1 MKLFLNDFYL
11 KIAYNVYISHIYYCY
26 QLKNVRLYMN
36 NNKFLKN
43 SILLTLS
50 NSTTGILKFV
60 FSIILSREL
69 GAEGMGLYA
78 LIMPIYDLFCC
89 LVCGGMITALSTHA
103 SSFYAKSDCKNLH
116 KCIHITIVFDLI
128 WTIFIAIFVS
138 LNSNYIGLKIIK
150 DSRSIHSLV
159 LICIALIFV
168 ALSSIIKGYF
178 YGISNVTTPSI
189 IDILEKF
196 IRIIVTILV
205 IKMLPVKEIE
215 YTVTAVYAALAAGE
229 FVSFLL
235 LYIFY
240 RHSKTKDFSN
250 HCKDYPIEASPQL
263 LFDILF
269 MAVPLCING
278 FLTTAISTVST
289 LILPRRLLLAGFSH
303 TTSLGMIGKFSGMAL
318 TIIFFPLVVITS
330 MSIVLIPDIAETL
343 ERKDYMLL
351 EERLKQVIKISFL
364 IGISTLI
371 ICFSISTSLGKLFF
385 AREDLGTYIKFAA
398 ISAPFA
404 YVSSTTFS
412 ILNGLGKQV
421 VLLKNSLIIAIE
433 ELVLLYVLTSIPSIN
448 ILGYGL
454 SLLITSITS
463 LIMNM
468 HEIKKKCYMEFSLGN
483 IIIDILLSLLIYF
496 IINIMNNLIPNTLF
510 KLKISTITILGFRS
524 EEHTSELQSR

>member
-1 MKLFLNDFYL
+1 
-11 KIAYNVYISHIYYCY
+11 
-26 QLKNVRLYMN
+26 MN
-36 NNKFLKN
+36 NDKFLKN

-89 LVCGGMITALSTHA
+89 LVCGGMVTALSKQA
-103 SSFYAKSDCKNLH
+103 SSFYTKHDCKNLH
-116 KCIHITIVFDLI
+116 KCIHVTIIFDLI
-128 WTIFIAIFVS
+128 WTIFIAVFVS

-150 DSRSIHSLV
+150 DSRSIHSLI

-189 IDILEKF
+189 IDIFEKF
-196 IRIIVTILV
+196 IRILVTILV
-205 IKMLPVKEIE
+205 IKLLPVKEIE

-250 HCKDYPIEASPQL
+250 HCKDYPMEASPQL

-269 MAVPLCING
+269 MAVPLCVNG

-330 MSIVLIPDIAETL
+330 MSIVLIPDIAETV
-343 ERKDYMLL
+343 ERKDYMVL

-371 ICFSISTSLGKLFF
+371 ICFSISTPLGKLLF
-385 AREDLGTYIKFAA
+385 ARDDLGTYIKFAA
-398 ISAPFA
+398 ISAPFT

-412 ILNGLGKQV
+412 ILNGLGKQG
-421 VLLKNSLIIAIE
+421 VLLRNSLIVAIE

-496 IINIMNNLIPNTLF
+496 IINIMNNIIPNTLF
-510 KLKISTITILGFRS
+510 KLKISTIIILGFILFFS
-524 EEHTSELQSR
+524 INFILDKTIKSN